1 MAERWAL
8 MTHPDQVINGK
19 LVQEPMRIQESS
31 IPAAA
36 AQGWKFVAWEADEL
50 ESPLVPT
57 QSNPRR
63 QVHGDC
69 AVDRQEEDGS

>member
-1 MAERWAL
+1 MARERWAL

-31 IPAAA
+31 MPAAL
-36 AQGWKFVAWEADEL
+36 AQGWRFVAWEADDRERPI
-50 ESPLVPT
+50 EPA

-63 QVHGDC
+63 HGYG
-69 AVDRQEEDGS
+69 AVEEDGA